1 MYIYSIYD
9 KKAMTYSPVMSF
21 ENEVLAVRAFEQ
33 FVLAGNNTVSQ
44 YPSDFVLC
52 YLGEMDDKTGA
63 LMCDAM
69 PRQVEEAMTV
79 IVTSMSALKA
89 QSASNASESDVQ
101 SEGTISLCQKS
112 ECDVK

>member
-1 MYIYSIYD
+1 MKIYSIYD

-33 FVLAGNNTVSQ
+33 FVLSGNNTVSQ

-52 YLGEMDDKTGA
+52 YLGEMDDNTGA
-63 LMCDAM
+63 LTCDAM
-69 PRQVEEAMTV
+69 PRQVEEAMSV
-79 IVTSMSALKA
+79 IVTSMNALKA
-89 QSASNASESDVQ
+89 QGASSTSECDVQ
-101 SEGTISLCQKS
+101 SKGTISPCQES

>member
-1 MYIYSIYD
+1 MKIYSIYD

-52 YLGEMDDKTGA
+52 YLGEMDDSTGA
-63 LMCDAM
+63 LTCDAM
-69 PRQVEEAMTV
+69 PRQVEEAMSV
-79 IVTSMSALKA
+79 IVTSMNALKA
-89 QSASNASESDVQ
+89 QSASSCGECDTQ
-101 SEGTISLCQKS
+101 SKENVSLCQES